1 MPYHKTI
8 RAMNT
13 IKTFIPSE
21 SVDSFKKFADK
32 TQKNVK
38 DFTYSLGK
46 PYQKLFYHPVIE
58 EDGTAGHLT
67 KVFHEVC
74 DLTVNIPE
82 QSGWKLLATY
92 KDDAF
97 TPVDPTKELVFK
109 NPQHGAHYGKCDHC
123 GHWCKNAYVIENIT
137 TGEELQVGCECI
149 KKFGIDD
156 MYYISDFTRKL
167 YEIYNYKLNYATD
180 KEYGDLLEWGGRKD
194 SSYKNAILKTNLIMA
209 AKSQYEICPVYKK
222 GTKVEN
228 VRYRSATL
236 EGIDTILNSGN
247 LKVDETYV
255 KAVCE
260 FGAKIQPK
268 TEFEE
273 DMLTV
278 AKNFYCYQ
286 GQEVYAFFLVKAYE
300 DSLKPEL
307 NLPKGCQV
315 KVCGKVIQKRFEE
328 SYFGMMEINTILTDK
343 GVTCERY
350 GKVPTTEDKRTSF
363 YALVK
368 GVFKGKVS
376 LDRATKNPKK
386 GIEVINI

>member
-1 MPYHKTI
+1 
-8 RAMNT
+8 MNT

-74 DLTVNIPE
+74 DLTINIPE

-92 KDDAF
+92 KNDAF
-97 TPVDPTKELVFK
+97 IPVDPTKELVFK

-137 TGEELQVGCECI
+137 TGKELQVGCECI

-222 GTKVEN
+222 GTKVDN

-315 KVCGKVIQKRFEE
+315 KVCGKVIQKRFDE

-350 GKVPTTEDKRTSF
+350 GNVPTTEDKRTSF

>member
-1 MPYHKTI
+1 
-8 RAMNT
+8 MNT

-328 SYFGMMEINTILTDK
+328 SYYGMMEINTILTDK

>member
-1 MPYHKTI
+1 
-8 RAMNT
+8 MNT

-21 SVDSFKKFADK
+21 SVDAFKKFADK
-32 TQKNVK
+32 TRKNVK
-38 DFTYSLGK
+38 DFAYSLGK
-46 PYQKLFYHPVIE
+46 PYEKLFYHPVINE
-58 EDGTAGHLT
+58 EGIGGQRIE
-67 KVFHEVC
+67 VFHEVC
-74 DLTVNIPE
+74 DLTIDIPD
-82 QSGWKLLATY
+82 QSGWRLLATY

-97 TPVDPTKELVFK
+97 TPADPTKELIFK
-109 NPQHGAHYGKCDHC
+109 NPQHGADYGKCDHC
-123 GHWCKNAYVIENIT
+123 GHWCKNAYVIENIA
-137 TGEELQVGCECI
+137 TGKELQVGCECI
-149 KKFGIDD
+149 KKFGIND
-156 MYYISDFTRKL
+156 MYYISDFTKKL
-167 YEIYNYKLNYATD
+167 YELYDYRISYATD
-180 KEYGDLLEWGGRKD
+180 DEFGDIEEWGGRKD

-209 AKSQYEICPVYKK
+209 AKAQYDICPVYKK
-222 GTKVEN
+222 GTKVEH

-247 LKVDETYV
+247 LKVDEAYV

-273 DMLTV
+273 DMLAV

-368 GVFKGKVS
+368 GVFNGKVS

-386 GIEVINI
+386 GIEVVIEI

>member
-1 MPYHKTI
+1 
-8 RAMNT
+8 MNT

-58 EDGTAGHLT
+58 EDGTAGHRT

-236 EGIDTILNSGN
+236 EGIDTILNRGN

-328 SYFGMMEINTILTDK
+328 SYYGMMEINTILTDK

-368 GVFKGKVS
+368 GVFNGKVS
-376 LDRATKNPKK
+376 LDRATNNPKK

>member
-1 MPYHKTI
+1 
-8 RAMNT
+8 MNT

-236 EGIDTILNSGN
+236 EGIDTILNRGN

-328 SYFGMMEINTILTDK
+328 SYYGMMEINTILTDK

-368 GVFKGKVS
+368 GVFNGKVS

>member
-1 MPYHKTI
+1 
-8 RAMNT
+8 MNT
-13 IKTFIPSE
+13 LKTFIPLE
-21 SVDSFKKFADK
+21 AVDSFKKFADK
-32 TQKNVK
+32 TKKNV
-38 DFTYSLGK
+38 DGFTYSIGK
-46 PYQKLFYHPVIE
+46 PYQKLFYHPVVE
-58 EDGTAGHLT
+58 EDGTVGHPI

-74 DLTVNIPE
+74 DLIVNIPE
-82 QSGWKLLATY
+82 ESGWRLLATY
-92 KDDAF
+92 MNGAF
-97 TPVDPTKELVFK
+97 TPVDSTKELVFK
-109 NPQHGAHYGKCDHC
+109 NPQHGIDYGKCDHC

-137 TGEELQVGCECI
+137 TGEELQLGCECI
-149 KKFGIDD
+149 KKFGIND

-167 YEIYNYKLNYATD
+167 YEIYDYRLNYATH
-180 KEYGDLLEWGGRKD
+180 KEYGDIEEWGGRKD

-209 AKSQYEICPVYKK
+209 AKAQYDICPVYKK

-247 LKVDETYV
+247 LKVDEAYV

-273 DMLTV
+273 DMVTV

-286 GQEVYAFFLVKAYE
+286 DQEVYAFFLVKAYE

-307 NLPKGCQV
+307 NLQKGCQV

-328 SYFGMMEINTILTDK
+328 SYYGMMEINTILTDK

-350 GKVPTTEDKRTSF
+350 GKIPTTEDKRTSF

-368 GVFKGKVS
+368 GVFNGKVS

-386 GIEVINI
+386 GIDVINI

>member
-1 MPYHKTI
+1 
-8 RAMNT
+8 MNT

-21 SVDSFKKFADK
+21 SVDAFKKFADK
-32 TQKNVK
+32 TRKNVK
-38 DFTYSLGK
+38 DFAYSLGK
-46 PYQKLFYHPVIE
+46 PYEKLFYHPVINE
-58 EDGTAGHLT
+58 EGIGGQRIE
-67 KVFHEVC
+67 VFHEVC
-74 DLTVNIPE
+74 DLTIDIPD
-82 QSGWKLLATY
+82 QSGWRLLATY

-97 TPVDPTKELVFK
+97 TPADPTKELIFK
-109 NPQHGAHYGKCDHC
+109 NPQHGADYGKCDHC
-123 GHWCKNAYVIENIT
+123 GHWCKNAYVIENIA
-137 TGEELQVGCECI
+137 TGKELQVGCECI
-149 KKFGIDD
+149 KKFGIND
-156 MYYISDFTRKL
+156 MYYISDFTKKL
-167 YEIYNYKLNYATD
+167 YELYDYRISYATD
-180 KEYGDLLEWGGRKD
+180 DEFGDIEEWGGRKD

-209 AKSQYEICPVYKK
+209 AKAQYDICPVYKK
-222 GTKVEN
+222 GTKVEH

-236 EGIDTILNSGN
+236 EGIDTILNNGN

-273 DMLTV
+273 DMLAV

-363 YALVK
+363 YAIVK
-368 GVFKGKVS
+368 GVFNGKVS

-386 GIEVINI
+386 GIEVVIEI

>member
-1 MPYHKTI
+1 
-8 RAMNT
+8 MNT

-222 GTKVEN
+222 CTKVEN

-236 EGIDTILNSGN
+236 EGIDTILNRGN

-328 SYFGMMEINTILTDK
+328 SYYGMMEINTILTDK

-368 GVFKGKVS
+368 GVFNGKVS

>member
-1 MPYHKTI
+1 
-8 RAMNT
+8 MNT

-58 EDGTAGHLT
+58 EDGTAVHRT

-222 GTKVEN
+222 GTKVDN

>member
-1 MPYHKTI
+1 
-8 RAMNT
+8 MNT
-13 IKTFIPSE
+13 LKTFIPLE
-21 SVDSFKKFADK
+21 AVDSFKKFADK
-32 TQKNVK
+32 TKKNVEG
-38 DFTYSLGK
+38 FTYSIGK
-46 PYQKLFYHPVIE
+46 PYQKLFYHPVVE
-58 EDGTAGHLT
+58 EDGTAGHRI

-74 DLTVNIPE
+74 DLIVNIPE
-82 QSGWKLLATY
+82 ESGWRLLATY
-92 KDDAF
+92 MDGAF

-109 NPQHGAHYGKCDHC
+109 NPQHGLDYGKCDHC

-149 KKFGIDD
+149 KKFGINN

-167 YEIYNYKLNYATD
+167 HEIYDYRLNYATD
-180 KEYGDLLEWGGRKD
+180 KEYGDIEEWGGKKD

-209 AKSQYEICPVYKK
+209 AKSQYEICPVYMK
-222 GTKVEN
+222 GTKVKN

-247 LKVDETYV
+247 LKVDEAYV

-273 DMLTV
+273 DMVTV

-286 GQEVYAFFLVKAYE
+286 DQEVYAFFLVKAYE

-307 NLPKGCQV
+307 NLQKGCQV

-328 SYFGMMEINTILTDK
+328 SYYGMMEINTILTDK
-343 GVTCERY
+343 GVICERY
-350 GKVPTTEDKRTSF
+350 GKIPTTEDKRTSF

-368 GVFKGKVS
+368 GTFNGKVS

-386 GIEVINI
+386 GIDVINI

>member
-1 MPYHKTI
+1 
-8 RAMNT
+8 MNT

-137 TGEELQVGCECI
+137 TGEELQLGCECI

-236 EGIDTILNSGN
+236 EGIDTILNRGN

-328 SYFGMMEINTILTDK
+328 SYYGMMEINTILTDK

-368 GVFKGKVS
+368 GVFNGKVS

>member
-1 MPYHKTI
+1 
-8 RAMNT
+8 MNT
-13 IKTFIPSE
+13 LKTFIPLE
-21 SVDSFKKFADK
+21 AVDSFKKFADK
-32 TQKNVK
+32 TKKNV
-38 DFTYSLGK
+38 DGFTYSIGK
-46 PYQKLFYHPVIE
+46 PYQKLFYHPVVD
-58 EDGTAGHLT
+58 EDVTVGHRI

-74 DLTVNIPE
+74 DLIVNIPE
-82 QSGWKLLATY
+82 ESGWRLLATY
-92 KDDAF
+92 MNGAF
-97 TPVDPTKELVFK
+97 TPVDSTKELVFK
-109 NPQHGAHYGKCDHC
+109 NPQHGIDYGKCDHC

-137 TGEELQVGCECI
+137 TGEELQLGCECI
-149 KKFGIDD
+149 KKFGIND

-167 YEIYNYKLNYATD
+167 HEIYDYRLNYATD
-180 KEYGDLLEWGGRKD
+180 KEYGDIEEWGGRKD

-209 AKSQYEICPVYKK
+209 AKAQYDICPVYKK

-247 LKVDETYV
+247 LKVDEAYV

-273 DMLTV
+273 DMVTV

-286 GQEVYAFFLVKAYE
+286 DQEVYAFFLVKAYE

-307 NLPKGCQV
+307 NLQKGCQV

-328 SYFGMMEINTILTDK
+328 SYYGMMEINTILTDK

-368 GVFKGKVS
+368 GVFNGKVS

>member
-1 MPYHKTI
+1 
-8 RAMNT
+8 MNT

-74 DLTVNIPE
+74 DLTINIPE

-92 KDDAF
+92 KNDAF
-97 TPVDPTKELVFK
+97 IPVDPTKELVFK

-255 KAVCE
+255 KTVCE

>member
-1 MPYHKTI
+1 
-8 RAMNT
+8 MNT
-13 IKTFIPSE
+13 LKTFIPLE
-21 SVDSFKKFADK
+21 AVDSFKKFADK
-32 TQKNVK
+32 TKKNV
-38 DFTYSLGK
+38 DGFTYSIGK
-46 PYQKLFYHPVIE
+46 PYQKLFYHPVVD
-58 EDGTAGHLT
+58 EDGTVGHRI

-74 DLTVNIPE
+74 DLIVNIPE
-82 QSGWKLLATY
+82 ESGWRLLATY
-92 KDDAF
+92 MNGAF
-97 TPVDPTKELVFK
+97 TPVDSTKELVFK
-109 NPQHGAHYGKCDHC
+109 NPQHGIDYGKCDHC

-137 TGEELQVGCECI
+137 TGEELQLGCECI
-149 KKFGIDD
+149 KKLGIND

-167 YEIYNYKLNYATD
+167 HEIYDYRLNYATD
-180 KEYGDLLEWGGRKD
+180 KEYGDIEEWGGRKD

-209 AKSQYEICPVYKK
+209 AKAQYDICPVYKK

-247 LKVDETYV
+247 LKVDEAYV

-273 DMLTV
+273 DMVTV

-286 GQEVYAFFLVKAYE
+286 DQEVYAFFLVKDYE

-307 NLPKGCQV
+307 NLQKGCQV

-328 SYFGMMEINTILTDK
+328 SYYGMMEINTILTDK

-350 GKVPTTEDKRTSF
+350 GKIPTTEDKRTSF

-368 GVFKGKVS
+368 GVFNGKVS

-386 GIEVINI
+386 GIDVINI

>member
-1 MPYHKTI
+1 
-8 RAMNT
+8 MNT

-123 GHWCKNAYVIENIT
+123 GHWCKNAYVLENIT

-222 GTKVEN
+222 GTKVDN
-228 VRYRSATL
+228 VRYHSATL

>member
-1 MPYHKTI
+1 
-8 RAMNT
+8 MNT
-13 IKTFIPSE
+13 LKTFIPLE
-21 SVDSFKKFADK
+21 AVDSFKKFADK
-32 TQKNVK
+32 TKKNV
-38 DFTYSLGK
+38 DGFTYSIGK
-46 PYQKLFYHPVIE
+46 PYQKLFYHPVVD
-58 EDGTAGHLT
+58 EDGTVGHRI

-74 DLTVNIPE
+74 DLIVNIPE
-82 QSGWKLLATY
+82 ESGWRLLATY
-92 KDDAF
+92 MNGAF
-97 TPVDPTKELVFK
+97 TPVDSTKELVFK
-109 NPQHGAHYGKCDHC
+109 NPQHGIDYGKCDHC

-137 TGEELQVGCECI
+137 TGEELQLGCECI
-149 KKFGIDD
+149 KKLGIND

-167 YEIYNYKLNYATD
+167 HEIYDYRLNYATD
-180 KEYGDLLEWGGRKD
+180 KEYGDIEEWGGRKD

-209 AKSQYEICPVYKK
+209 AKAHYDICPVYKK

-247 LKVDETYV
+247 LKVDEAYV

-273 DMLTV
+273 DMVTV

-286 GQEVYAFFLVKAYE
+286 DQEVYAFFLVKAYE

-307 NLPKGCQV
+307 NLQKGCQV

-328 SYFGMMEINTILTDK
+328 SYYGMMEINTILTDK

-350 GKVPTTEDKRTSF
+350 GKIPTTEDKRTSF

-368 GVFKGKVS
+368 GVFNGKVS

-386 GIEVINI
+386 GIDVINI

>member
-1 MPYHKTI
+1 
-8 RAMNT
+8 MNT
-13 IKTFIPSE
+13 LKTFIPLE
-21 SVDSFKKFADK
+21 AVDSFKKFADK
-32 TQKNVK
+32 TKKNV
-38 DFTYSLGK
+38 DGFTYSIGK
-46 PYQKLFYHPVIE
+46 PYQKLFYHPVVD
-58 EDGTAGHLT
+58 EDGTVGHRI

-74 DLTVNIPE
+74 DLIVNIPE
-82 QSGWKLLATY
+82 ESGWRLLATY
-92 KDDAF
+92 MNGAF
-97 TPVDPTKELVFK
+97 TPVDSTKEIVFK
-109 NPQHGAHYGKCDHC
+109 NPQHGIDYGKCDHC

-137 TGEELQVGCECI
+137 TGEELQLGCECI
-149 KKFGIDD
+149 KKFGIND

-167 YEIYNYKLNYATD
+167 HEIYDYRLNYATD
-180 KEYGDLLEWGGRKD
+180 KEYGDIEEWGGRKD

-209 AKSQYEICPVYKK
+209 AKAQYDICPVYKK

-247 LKVDETYV
+247 LKVDEAYV

-273 DMLTV
+273 DMVTV

-286 GQEVYAFFLVKAYE
+286 DQEVYAFFLVKAYE
-300 DSLKPEL
+300 DSLKPEI
-307 NLPKGCQV
+307 NLQKGCQV

-328 SYFGMMEINTILTDK
+328 SYYGMMEINTILTDK
-343 GVTCERY
+343 GVTCECY
-350 GKVPTTEDKRTSF
+350 GKIPTTEDKRTSF

-368 GVFKGKVS
+368 GVFNGKVS

-386 GIEVINI
+386 GIDVINI

>member
-1 MPYHKTI
+1 
-8 RAMNT
+8 MNT
-13 IKTFIPSE
+13 LKTFIPLE
-21 SVDSFKKFADK
+21 AVDSFKKFADK
-32 TQKNVK
+32 TKKNV
-38 DFTYSLGK
+38 DGFTYSIGK
-46 PYQKLFYHPVIE
+46 PYQKLFYHPVVE
-58 EDGTAGHLT
+58 EDGTIGHPI

-74 DLTVNIPE
+74 DLIVNIPE
-82 QSGWKLLATY
+82 ESGWRLLATY
-92 KDDAF
+92 MNGAF
-97 TPVDPTKELVFK
+97 TPVDSTKELVFK
-109 NPQHGAHYGKCDHC
+109 NPQHGIDYGKCDHC

-137 TGEELQVGCECI
+137 TGEELQLGCECI
-149 KKFGIDD
+149 KKFGIND

-167 YEIYNYKLNYATD
+167 HEIYDYRLNYATD
-180 KEYGDLLEWGGRKD
+180 KKYGDIEEWGGRKD

-209 AKSQYEICPVYKK
+209 AKAQYDICPVYKK

-247 LKVDETYV
+247 LKVDEAYV

-273 DMLTV
+273 DMVTV

-286 GQEVYAFFLVKAYE
+286 DQEVYAFFLVKAYE

-307 NLPKGCQV
+307 NLQKGCQV

-328 SYFGMMEINTILTDK
+328 SYYGMMEINTILTDK

-350 GKVPTTEDKRTSF
+350 GKIPTTEDKRTSF

-368 GVFKGKVS
+368 GVFNGKVS

-386 GIEVINI
+386 GIDVINI

>member
-1 MPYHKTI
+1 
-8 RAMNT
+8 MNT

-21 SVDSFKKFADK
+21 SVEAFKKFADK

-38 DFTYSLGK
+38 GFAYTLGK
-46 PYQKLFYHPVIE
+46 PYEKLFQHHIIGENGMSGGVSR
-58 EDGTAGHLT
+58 
-67 KVFHEVC
+67 VFHEVC
-74 DLTVNIPE
+74 NLVINMPDESDWRLI
-82 QSGWKLLATY
+82 ATY
-92 KDDAF
+92 MDGAF
-97 TPVDPTKELVFK
+97 TPADPTKELIFK
-109 NPQHGAHYGKCDHC
+109 NPAHGEDYGKCDFC
-123 GHWCKNAYVIENIT
+123 GHWCKNAYVVENVK

-149 KKFGIDD
+149 KKFGIEGFGFL
-156 MYYISDFTRKL
+156 SDFTRKL
-167 YEIYNYKLNYATD
+167 HELYDYRVSYATD
-180 KEYGDLLEWGGRKD
+180 DEFGDIEEWGGRKD
-194 SSYKNAILKTNLIMA
+194 SSYKNAILKSDLIMA
-209 AKSQYEICPVYKK
+209 AKAQYDICPVYKK
-222 GTKVEN
+222 GIKVKN

-236 EGIDTILNSGN
+236 DGIDTILNSKKF
-247 LKVDETYV
+247 KVDEAYV

-273 DMLTV
+273 DMLAV

-286 GQEVYAFFLVKAYE
+286 DQEVYAFFLVKAYE

-328 SYFGMMEINTILTDK
+328 SYYGMMEINTILTDK

-350 GKVPTTEDKRTSF
+350 GKIPITEDGRTSF
-363 YALVK
+363 YAMVK
-368 GVFKGKVS
+368 GVFNGKVS

-386 GIEVINI
+386 GFEVKEI

>member
-1 MPYHKTI
+1 
-8 RAMNT
+8 MNT

-58 EDGTAGHLT
+58 EDGTAGHRT

-222 GTKVEN
+222 GTKVDN

-315 KVCGKVIQKRFEE
+315 KVCGKVIHKRFEE

>member
-1 MPYHKTI
+1 
-8 RAMNT
+8 MNT

-74 DLTVNIPE
+74 DLTINIPE

-92 KDDAF
+92 KNDAF
-97 TPVDPTKELVFK
+97 IPVDPTKELVFK

-137 TGEELQVGCECI
+137 TGKELQVGCECI

-222 GTKVEN
+222 GTKVDN

>member
-1 MPYHKTI
+1 
-8 RAMNT
+8 MNT

-74 DLTVNIPE
+74 DLTINIPE

-92 KDDAF
+92 KNDAF
-97 TPVDPTKELVFK
+97 IPVDPTKELVFK

-236 EGIDTILNSGN
+236 EGIDTI
-247 LKVDETYV
+247 E
-255 KAVCE
+255 
-260 FGAKIQPK
+260 
-268 TEFEE
+268 
-273 DMLTV
+273 
-278 AKNFYCYQ
+278 
-286 GQEVYAFFLVKAYE
+286 
-300 DSLKPEL
+300 
-307 NLPKGCQV
+307 
-315 KVCGKVIQKRFEE
+315 
-328 SYFGMMEINTILTDK
+328 
-343 GVTCERY
+343 
-350 GKVPTTEDKRTSF
+350 
-363 YALVK
+363 
-368 GVFKGKVS
+368 
-376 LDRATKNPKK
+376 
-386 GIEVINI
+386 